1 MKYNSY
7 LFQYLA
13 IFAFGAL
20 IFSNTGCQQAAEVEQ
35 VEIKPYAIQQSAVYD
50 STAVVSAHPLAS
62 EIGKDI
68 LRQGGNAIDAT
79 VAVHFALAVVCPRAG
94 NIGGGGFMIVRTAA
108 GESAALDYREKAPA
122 AATTDMYL
130 DSLGNVIPD
139 ISRKGHLAVGVPGTV
154 DGMIQAHAKYGKI
167 KRFGDLVAPAVKL
180 AREGYQIS
188 KTEADRLNEYQDEFR
203 KFQTETSPFIKA
215 EGWKSGDL
223 LVQKDLSETLERIEN
238 QGRAGFYDGEIADLF
253 VREMK
258 KGNGI
263 ITKEDLANY
272 SSVWR
277 DPIIGDYKNYRII
290 SMPPPSSG
298 GICLLQI
305 LEGVEDYPLAEYGFQ
320 SPESIHLITEAE
332 RRAYADR
339 AEHLGDSDFYPVP
352 LEKLSNPDYIRER
365 MSDYDAKMATPSDS
379 ILAGNINVAPE
390 SFETTH
396 TSVIDADGNAVSVTT
411 TLNLNYGSKV
421 LVEGAGFFLNDEMDD
436 FSAKP
441 GVPNFFGLVGAEA
454 NKIEAN
460 KRMLSSM
467 TPTIIEKDD
476 KLFMVVGSP
485 GGSTII
491 TSVFQ
496 VFINVAEYGMSLPE
510 AVAAKR
516 FHHQWLPNTIMTE
529 ANMTIDTTTLKEMGH
544 VIDPKKRI
552 GLVKAIHVLP
562 EGGLSVSGDPRHADD
577 AVAGW

>member
-7 LFQYLA
+7 HFQYLA
-13 IFAFGAL
+13 GLVLAAL
-20 IFSNTGCQQAAEVEQ
+20 LFSNFGCQQSIDMLPA
-35 VEIKPYAIQQSAVYD
+35 EIKPYDIQQAAVFDSA
-50 STAVVSAHPLAS
+50 AVVSAHPLAS
-62 EIGKDI
+62 EVGKDI

-79 VAVHFALAVVCPRAG
+79 VAIHFALAVVCPRAG
-94 NIGGGGFMIVRTAA
+94 NIGGGGFMIVRTAE

-130 DSLGNVIPD
+130 DSLGNVIAD

-154 DGMIQAHAKYGKI
+154 DGMIKAHARFGKI
-167 KRFGDLVAPAVKL
+167 KSFGDLVAPAVKL
-180 AREGYQIS
+180 ATEGYQIS
-188 KTEADRLNEYQDEFR
+188 KTEADRLNEYQEEFR
-203 KFQTETSPFIKA
+203 KFQTETSPFLKKK
-215 EGWKSGDL
+215 GWKSGDL
-223 LVQKDLSETLERIEN
+223 LVQKDLGRSLQRIEN
-238 QGRAGFYDGEIADLF
+238 QGRAGFYSGETAELL
-253 VREMK
+253 VKEMK
-258 KGNGI
+258 KGGGI
-263 ITKEDLANY
+263 ITKEDLEKY

-277 DPIIGDYKNYRII
+277 EPMIGDYKNYRII

-305 LEGVEDYPLAEYGFQ
+305 LEGVEDYPLSEYGFQ

-352 LEKLSNPDYIRER
+352 IEKLSNPEYIRER
-365 MSDYDAKMATPSDS
+365 MANYDAKMATPSDS
-379 ILAGNINVAPE
+379 ILAGNINISPE

-396 TSVIDADGNAVSVTT
+396 TSVIDAEGNAVSVTT

-421 LVEGAGFFLNDEMDD
+421 IVEGAGFFLNDEMDD

-454 NKIEAN
+454 NKIEPN

-467 TPTIIEKDD
+467 TPTIIEKDG

-496 VFINVAEYGMSLPE
+496 VFINVAEYGMSLPD

-529 ANMTIDTTTLKEMGH
+529 ADMTIDTVALKAMGH

-577 AVAGW
+577 DVAGW

>member
-1 MKYNSY
+1 MKYNTYHS
-7 LFQYLA
+7 QYLA
-13 IFAFGAL
+13 RFVFGL
-20 IFSNTGCQQAAEVEQ
+20 LLFSTIGCQQSIDITSTDIQ
-35 VEIKPYAIQQSAVYD
+35 PYDIQQSAIFD
-50 STAVVSAHPLAS
+50 SAAVVSAHPLAS
-62 EIGKDI
+62 EIGKNI
-68 LRQGGNAIDAT
+68 LQQGGNAIDAT

-130 DSLGNVIPD
+130 DSLGNVIAD

-154 DGMIQAHAKYGKI
+154 DGMIKAHARFGKI
-167 KRFGDLVAPAVKL
+167 KRFGDLVAPAIKL
-180 AREGYQIS
+180 ATEGYQIS
-188 KTEADRLNEYQDEFR
+188 KAEADRLNEYQEAFR
-203 KFQTETSPFIKA
+203 KFQSDTSPFLKK

-223 LVQKDLSETLERIEN
+223 LVQKDLGNTLQRIEN
-238 QGRAGFYDGEIADLF
+238 QGRAGFYAGKTADLL
-253 VREMK
+253 VKEME
-258 KGNGI
+258 KGGGI
-263 ITKEDLANY
+263 ITRTDLEEY
-272 SSVWR
+272 SSIWR
-277 DPIIGDYKNYRII
+277 DPMIGDYKNYRII

-320 SPESIHLITEAE
+320 SPQSIHLITEAE

-352 LEKLSNPDYIRER
+352 IDKLSNPEYIRQR
-365 MSDYDAKMATPSDS
+365 MGDYNEKMATQSDS
-379 ILAGNINVAPE
+379 ILAGNINISPE

-396 TSVIDADGNAVSVTT
+396 TSVIDTEGNAVSVTT

-421 LVEGAGFFLNDEMDD
+421 IVEGAGFLLNDEMDD

-454 NKIEAN
+454 NKIEPN

-467 TPTIIEKDD
+467 TPTIVEKDG
-476 KLFMVVGSP
+476 KLFMVLGSP

-496 VFINVAEYGMSLPE
+496 VFINVAEYGMSLPD

-529 ANMTIDTTTLKEMGH
+529 ADMTIDTVTLKAMGH
-544 VIDPKKRI
+544 VIDPKVRI

-562 EGGLSVSGDPRHADD
+562 EGNLSVSGDPRHADD
-577 AVAGW
+577 DVAGW

>member
-7 LFQYLA
+7 YSQYLA
-13 IFAFGAL
+13 GLVLGAL
-20 IFSNTGCQQAAEVEQ
+20 LFVNFGCQQV
-35 VEIKPYAIQQSAVYD
+35 VEIIPVDIEPYDIQQSAVFD
-50 STAVVSAHPLAS
+50 SVAVVSAHPLAS

-68 LRQGGNAIDAT
+68 LRQGGNAVDAT
-79 VAVHFALAVVCPRAG
+79 VAIHFALAVVCPRAG
-94 NIGGGGFMIVRTAA
+94 NIGGGGFMMVRTAA

-139 ISRKGHLAVGVPGTV
+139 ISQKGHLAVGVPGTV
-154 DGMIQAHAKYGKI
+154 DGMIKAHARFGKI
-167 KRFGDLVAPAVKL
+167 KQFGDLVAPAVKL
-180 AREGYQIS
+180 AKEGYQIS
-188 KTEADRLNEYQDEFR
+188 KAEADRLNEYQEAFR
-203 KFQTETSPFIKA
+203 KFQTDTSPFLKN

-223 LVQKDLSETLERIEN
+223 LVQKDLGNTLQRIEN
-238 QGRAGFYDGEIADLF
+238 QGRAGFYAGQTADLL
-253 VREMK
+253 VKEME
-258 KGNGI
+258 KGGGI
-263 ITKEDLANY
+263 ITKTDLENY
-272 SSVWR
+272 SSIWR

-320 SPESIHLITEAE
+320 SPQSIHLITEAE

-339 AEHLGDSDFYPVP
+339 AEHLGDSDFYSVPV
-352 LEKLSNPDYIRER
+352 EKLSNPTYIRQR
-365 MSDYDAKMATPSDS
+365 MADYDAKMATPSDS
-379 ILAGNINVAPE
+379 ILAGNINISPE

-396 TSVIDADGNAVSVTT
+396 TSVVDAEGNAVSVTT

-421 LVEGAGFFLNDEMDD
+421 IVEGAGFLLNDEMDD

-454 NKIEAN
+454 NKIEPN

-467 TPTIIEKDD
+467 TPTIVEKNG
-476 KLFMVVGSP
+476 KLFMVLGSP

-496 VFINVAEYGMSLPE
+496 VFINVAEYEMSLPD

-529 ANMTIDTTTLKEMGH
+529 ADMTIDTNALKAMGH

-577 AVAGW
+577 DVAGW

>member
-1 MKYNSY
+1 MKYISFY
-7 LFQYLA
+7 SQYLA

-20 IFSNTGCQQAAEVEQ
+20 LFSNFGCQESAKVISAEIE
-35 VEIKPYAIQQSAVYD
+35 PYEIQQSAVFD
-50 STAVVSAHPLAS
+50 SVAVVSAHPLAS

-79 VAVHFALAVVCPRAG
+79 IAVHFALAVVCPRAG

-139 ISRKGHLAVGVPGTV
+139 ISQKGHLAVGVPGTV
-154 DGMIQAHAKYGKI
+154 DGMVKAHARFGKI
-167 KRFGDLVAPAVKL
+167 KDFGKLVAPAMKL
-180 AREGYQIS
+180 AMEGYQIS
-188 KTEADRLNEYQDEFR
+188 KAEADRLNEYQEAFR
-203 KFQTETSPFIKA
+203 KFQTETSPFLKK

-223 LVQKDLSETLERIEN
+223 LVQKDLGKTLQRIEKE
-238 QGRAGFYDGEIADLF
+238 GRAGFYAGETANLL
-253 VREMK
+253 VKEMK
-258 KGNGI
+258 KGGGI
-263 ITKEDLANY
+263 ITKADLENY

-305 LEGVEDYPLAEYGFQ
+305 LEGVEDYPLAKYGFQ
-320 SPESIHLITEAE
+320 SVESIHLIAESE

-352 LEKLSNPDYIRER
+352 VEKLSNPDYIRQR
-365 MSDYDAKMATPSDS
+365 MSDFDAAKATPSDS
-379 ILAGNINVAPE
+379 ILAGNINISPE

-396 TSVIDADGNAVSVTT
+396 TSVIDAEGNAVSVTT

-421 LVEGAGFFLNDEMDD
+421 IVEGAGFLLNDEMDD

-454 NKIEAN
+454 NKIEPN

-467 TPTIIEKDD
+467 TPTIIEKDG
-476 KLFMVVGSP
+476 KLFMVLGSP

-496 VFINVAEYGMSLPE
+496 VFINVAEYGMDLPE

-529 ANMTIDTTTLKEMGH
+529 ADMVIDTMALKAMGH
-544 VIDPKKRI
+544 VIDPKQRI

-577 AVAGW
+577 DVAGW

>member
-1 MKYNSY
+1 MKYTSY
-7 LFQYLA
+7 QFQYLA
-13 IFAFGAL
+13 IFAFGVL
-20 IFSNTGCQQAAEVEQ
+20 LFSNVGCQQAVDVVQEK
-35 VEIKPYAIQQSAVYD
+35 IKPYEIQQSAVFD

-79 VAVHFALAVVCPRAG
+79 IAVHFALAVVCPRAG

-154 DGMIQAHAKYGKI
+154 DGMIKAHAKFGKM

-180 AREGYQIS
+180 ATEGYQIS

-203 KFQTETSPFIKA
+203 KFQSETSPFIKSEA
-215 EGWKSGDL
+215 WKSGDL
-223 LVQKDLSETLERIEN
+223 LVQKDLGKTLKRIEN
-238 QGRAGFYDGEIADLF
+238 QGRAGFYAGETADLL
-253 VREMK
+253 VKEMER
-258 KGNGI
+258 GGGI
-263 ITKEDLANY
+263 ITKADLENY

-277 DPIIGDYKNYRII
+277 KPIIGDYKNYRII

-320 SPESIHLITEAE
+320 SPQSIHLITEAE

-365 MSDYDAKMATPSDS
+365 MSDYNDKMATPSDS
-379 ILAGNINVAPE
+379 ILAGNINIAPE

-396 TSVIDADGNAVSVTT
+396 TSVIDAEGNAVSVTT

-421 LVEGAGFFLNDEMDD
+421 IVEGAGFLLNDEMDD

-454 NKIEAN
+454 NKIEPN

-467 TPTIIEKDD
+467 TPTIIEKDG
-476 KLFMVVGSP
+476 KLFMVLGSP

-496 VFINVAEYGMSLPE
+496 VFINVAEYEMSLPE

-529 ANMTIDTTTLKEMGH
+529 ANMSIDTTALKAMGH

-552 GLVKAIHVLP
+552 GLVKAIQVLP
-562 EGGLSVSGDPRHADD
+562 EGRLSVSGDPRHADD
-577 AVAGW
+577 DVAGW

>member
-1 MKYNSY
+1 LKHHLY

-13 IFAFGAL
+13 IFAFGIAL
-20 IFSNTGCQQAAEVEQ
+20 FSNIGCQKAAEIEHS
-35 VEIKPYAIQQSAVYD
+35 EIKPYSIQQSAVFD

-62 EIGKDI
+62 EIGKNI

-79 VAVHFALAVVCPRAG
+79 IAVHFALAVVCPRAG
-94 NIGGGGFMIVRTAA
+94 NIGGGGFMIVRTTE
-108 GESAALDYREKAPA
+108 GETAALDYREKAPA

-139 ISRKGHLAVGVPGTV
+139 ISRKGHLSVGVPGTV
-154 DGMIQAHAKYGKI
+154 DGMVKAHERFGKI
-167 KRFGDLVAPAVKL
+167 KHFGDLVAPAVKL
-180 AREGYQIS
+180 ATEGYQIS

-215 EGWKSGDL
+215 EAWKSGDL
-223 LVQKDLSETLERIEN
+223 LVQKDLGKTLQRIEKG
-238 QGRAGFYDGEIADLF
+238 GRNGFYAGETADLF
-253 VREMK
+253 IKEME

-277 DPIIGDYKNYRII
+277 DPIIGDYKDFRII

-305 LEGVEDYPLAEYGFQ
+305 LEGVEDFPLAEYGFQ
-320 SPESIHLITEAE
+320 TPKSIHLITEAE

-365 MSDYDAKMATPSDS
+365 MSDYNAKLATPSDS
-379 ILAGNINVAPE
+379 ILAGNINIAPE

-421 LVEGAGFFLNDEMDD
+421 IVEGAGFLLNDEMDD

-467 TPTIIEKDD
+467 TPTIIEKEG

-496 VFINVAEYGMSLPE
+496 VFINVAEYGMNLPE

-529 ANMTIDTTTLKEMGH
+529 ADINIDTMTLKEMGH
-544 VIDPKKRI
+544 IIDPKKRI

-577 AVAGW
+577 DVAGW